1 MPLEII
7 HPLADAYAARHTT
20 PVADV
25 LCDIEKSTSDQHPQ
39 PWMLSG
45 PVQGKFLELISRILQ
60 PARILEIGTMT
71 GYSAVCLA
79 KGLREGGQLHTIEK
93 REQDAVFARQNIMD
107 ANLADRI
114 IVHIGDAK
122 EVIPGLEETWDMVF
136 IDADK
141 IGYIDYFKMVLPR
154 LKKGGVVIVDNVLYH
169 GEVLTEEPRGK
180 NAKAIVDFNQFI
192 MKQTGIETVLLTV
205 RDGLM
210 LILKN

>member
-1 MPLEII
+1 
-7 HPLADAYAARHTT
+7 
-20 PVADV
+20 
-25 LCDIEKSTSDQHPQ
+25 
-39 PWMLSG
+39 
-45 PVQGKFLELISRILQ
+45 
-60 PARILEIGTMT
+60 
-71 GYSAVCLA
+71 
-79 KGLREGGQLHTIEK
+79 LREGGQLHTIEK

-114 IVHIGDAK
+114 IVHVGDAK
-122 EVIPGLEETWDMVF
+122 EVIPGLEEAWDMVF

-141 IGYIDYFKMVLPR
+141 TGYIDYFKMVLPR